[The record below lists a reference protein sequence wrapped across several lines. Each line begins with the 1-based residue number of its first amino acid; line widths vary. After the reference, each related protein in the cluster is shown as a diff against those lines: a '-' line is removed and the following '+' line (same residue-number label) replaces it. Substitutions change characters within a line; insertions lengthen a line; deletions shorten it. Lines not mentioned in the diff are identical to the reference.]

1 MILNERLFENTS
13 SNEDKELSIEDMF
26 KYLKEYPQYN
36 HQYTRPVKYNNL
48 GLSDEQV
55 DEFFEFLNDEYD
67 GLDEFWNQNAY
78 LAQNIY
84 QEGRLGGHL
93 VLDSDILEPM
103 IFDDEQSVSDMVE
116 HNLEDNYDP
125 NNDDGTYDERQKQ
138 TAREEIEKE
147 IKDSYIT
154 LKDFDDRVNEL
165 IDNLKATLDA
175 RIENK
180 ANNKDLD
187 EDIKKTESGKWVSS
201 VRNIKVEPGYHEWII
216 SVNNIPYYSFG
227 DITDILDIYT
237 NAEDFANDELEN
249 FKELSFQYF
258 NGNEKIDS
266 FTDDAQKIGKLTPE
280 ETANVYY
287 GIIDMYNYYKGL
299 TEDIEKTK
307 SGKWVNVGKEGTHG
321 EFTTKKAA
329 REQQKAMFAQGFKG
343 EALENIQRFKW
354 ELFDQN
360 DNLIDSES
368 GFASEEEA
376 KQNAIR
382 EIDVYDTI
390 LKRHPEYTFRVKE
403 FVENI
408 DSDDDRFD
416 MVDDTN
422 ESFDP
427 ASVVDTIR
435 EFLQEH
441 PFENEAHNTSEDF
454 EEYVANEL
462 FNKEVKEL
470 TSEESYAISEVW
482 ESLNESLGKESFKP
496 ISHKQAKKCLKVK
509 DESLY
514 QTDSVS
520 GNKMTFEVSDDGKFI
535 VKDGEKVILNTK
547 VVDVQDTRNQIKSMQ
562 DIEILQEDLNENLD
576 DEVAKEVEM
585 IFSSADE
592 TFPNRMLSRLKSDF
606 KYILGAVKDNAEKDN
621 ESVSLNTI
629 NKHLWFHDI
638 DKQAALMKEI
648 YERLDEKPED
658 LTLQDIDNFVTE
670 TKQLLNKKKAIEED
684 LEREFT
690 IFFNREGFE
699 HGSYGVVRV
708 KATNEDEAKSKFYA
722 DKKDDKVDIEFIRP
736 TEDEDIKKGI
746 RLIEDLNENP
756 GDEEEIDPTA
766 GLETVLNDLIN
777 DENEA
782 INGYNSA
789 IVNFEV
795 EGRGDLTQVFRDII
809 KDEQNHI
816 GNLQKVL
823 NEINPDTLKNI
834 QDGQEEAEETL
845 QSDSN
850 SETEETNE

>member
-13 SNEDKELSIEDMF
+13 SNENTELSVEDMF

-36 HQYTRPVKYNNL
+36 HQYTRPVKYDDL

-55 DEFFEFLNDEYD
+55 DEFFEFLNDDQD
-67 GLDEFWNQNAY
+67 GLGEFWNQNAY

-84 QEGRLGGHL
+84 QEGRMGGHL

-116 HNLEDNYDP
+116 HNLEDNYYP
-125 NNDDGTYDERQKQ
+125 NNDDGTYDERQQ
-138 TAREEIEKE
+138 QDAREDVEKE

-180 ANNKDLD
+180 ANNQDLD
-187 EDIKKTESGKWVSS
+187 EDIKKT
-201 VRNIKVEPGYHEWII
+201 
-216 SVNNIPYYSFG
+216 
-227 DITDILDIYT
+227 
-237 NAEDFANDELEN
+237 
-249 FKELSFQYF
+249 
-258 NGNEKIDS
+258 
-266 FTDDAQKIGKLTPE
+266 
-280 ETANVYY
+280 
-287 GIIDMYNYYKGL
+287 
-299 TEDIEKTK
+299 K
-307 SGKWVNVGKEGTHG
+307 SGKWVNAGKEGTHG

-329 REQQKAMFAQGFKG
+329 REQQKAMFAQGFKS
-343 EALENIQRFKW
+343 EALENTKRFKW

-382 EIDVYDTI
+382 EIDVYGTV

-403 FVENI
+403 FVEDIN
-408 DSDDDRFD
+408 SDDDRFD
-416 MVDDTN
+416 MVDDTD

-470 TSEESYAISEVW
+470 TSEESYAISDVW
-482 ESLNESLGKESFKP
+482 ESLNESLSKESFKP
-496 ISHKQAKKCLKVK
+496 MSYEQAKKYFKDKRNIDLTKDMYQDIMSLGRGK
-509 DESLY
+509 SDESLY
-514 QTDSVS
+514 QADSVS
-520 GNKMTFEVSDDGKFI
+520 GNKMTFEVNDDGQFI

-547 VVDVQDTRNQIKSMQ
+547 IVDVQDTKNQIKSMQ
-562 DIEILQEDLNENLD
+562 DIEVLQENLNENLD
-576 DEVAKEVEM
+576 DEVAEEVEI

-592 TFPNRMLSRLKSDF
+592 TFPHRMLSRLKSDF

-690 IFFNREGFE
+690 IFFNKEGFE

-756 GDEEEIDPTA
+756 GDEEKIDPTA

-845 QSDSN
+845 QLDSN
-850 SETEETNE
+850 LETEETNE

>member
-48 GLSDEQV
+48 GLSHEQV

-84 QEGRLGGHL
+84 QEGRIGGHL

-138 TAREEIEKE
+138 TAREEIEEE

-180 ANNKDLD
+180 ADNDDLD
-187 EDIKKTESGKWVSS
+187 EDIK
-201 VRNIKVEPGYHEWII
+201 
-216 SVNNIPYYSFG
+216 
-227 DITDILDIYT
+227 
-237 NAEDFANDELEN
+237 
-249 FKELSFQYF
+249 
-258 NGNEKIDS
+258 
-266 FTDDAQKIGKLTPE
+266 
-280 ETANVYY
+280 
-287 GIIDMYNYYKGL
+287 
-299 TEDIEKTK
+299 KTK

-343 EALENIQRFKW
+343 EALSINEGLSSK
-354 ELFDQN
+354 ELDELMQISNKIGLKTLDDLKNFLDREAR
-360 DNLIDSES
+360 DNETVIDTLRRYS
-368 GFASEEEA
+368 
-376 KQNAIR
+376 K
-382 EIDVYDTI
+382 D
-390 LKRHPEYTFRVKE
+390 
-403 FVENI
+403 
-408 DSDDDRFD
+408 FD
-416 MVDDTN
+416 M
-422 ESFDP
+422 
-427 ASVVDTIR
+427 I
-435 EFLQEH
+435 
-441 PFENEAHNTSEDF
+441 
-454 EEYVANEL
+454 
-462 FNKEVKEL
+462 
-470 TSEESYAISEVW
+470 
-482 ESLNESLGKESFKP
+482 
-496 ISHKQAKKCLKVK
+496 

-520 GNKMTFEVSDDGKFI
+520 GNKMTFEVNDDGQFI

-562 DIEILQEDLNENLD
+562 DIEVLHEGYTLKQQEVLD
-576 DEVAKEVEM
+576 AFYKDM
-585 IFSSADE
+585 DFGFDS
-592 TFPNRMLSRLKSDF
+592 NRV
-606 KYILGAVKDNAEKDN
+606 I
-621 ESVSLNTI
+621 I
-629 NKHLWFHDI
+629 NKVTDDTVEFT
-638 DKQAALMKEI
+638 
-648 YERLDEKPED
+648 LDG
-658 LTLQDIDNFVTE
+658 ISSVYR
-670 TKQLLNKKKAIEED
+670 LNKELTED

-736 TEDEDIKKGI
+736 TEDEDIEKGI

-756 GDEEEIDPTA
+756 GDEEKIDPTA

-795 EGRGDLTQVFRDII
+795 EGRGDLTEVFRDII

>member
-55 DEFFEFLNDEYD
+55 DEFFEFLNDDQD
-67 GLDEFWNQNAY
+67 GLGEFWNQNAD

-84 QEGRLGGHL
+84 QEGRMGGHL
-93 VLDSDILEPM
+93 VLDSDILEPI

-116 HNLEDNYDP
+116 HNLEDNYYP
-125 NNDDGTYDERQKQ
+125 NNDDGTYDERQQ
-138 TAREEIEKE
+138 QDAREDVEKE

-187 EDIKKTESGKWVSS
+187 EDI
-201 VRNIKVEPGYHEWII
+201 
-216 SVNNIPYYSFG
+216 
-227 DITDILDIYT
+227 
-237 NAEDFANDELEN
+237 LEN
-249 FKELSFQYF
+249 
-258 NGNEKIDS
+258 
-266 FTDDAQKIGKLTPE
+266 
-280 ETANVYY
+280 
-287 GIIDMYNYYKGL
+287 L
-299 TEDIEKTK
+299 TEDYGDGDIFLRLYAYVGEDEEELSVDEFGDYNANFKLNQKDKAIAEAKKFVKDFNNNKITDEWLVTPFYVTVKLIAYDEANDDFESDDIYIITHDGKESFYDSFYLNESIEKTSK
-307 SGKWVNVGKEGTHG
+307 GKWVNKGKEGTHG

-343 EALENIQRFKW
+343 EALENTKRFKW

-360 DNLIDSES
+360 DRLLDSES

-390 LKRHPEYTFRVKE
+390 LKRHPEYTFKVKE

-470 TSEESYAISEVW
+470 TSEESYAISDVW

-547 VVDVQDTRNQIKSMQ
+547 VVDVQDMRNQIKSMQ
-562 DIEILQEDLNENLD
+562 DIEVLREDYTLKQQEVLD
-576 DEVAKEVEM
+576 AFYKDM
-585 IFSSADE
+585 DFGFDS
-592 TFPNRMLSRLKSDF
+592 NRV
-606 KYILGAVKDNAEKDN
+606 I
-621 ESVSLNTI
+621 I
-629 NKHLWFHDI
+629 NKVTDDTVEFT
-638 DKQAALMKEI
+638 
-648 YERLDEKPED
+648 LDG
-658 LTLQDIDNFVTE
+658 ISSVYR
-670 TKQLLNKKKAIEED
+670 LNKELTED

-699 HGSYGVVRV
+699 YGSFGAVRV
-708 KATNEDEAKSKFYA
+708 KAANEDEAKSKFYA
-722 DKKDDKVDIEFIRP
+722 DKKDDKVTISYIRP
-736 TEDEDIKKGI
+736 TENEDIKKGI

-756 GDEEEIDPTA
+756 GDEEKIDPTA

-795 EGRGDLTQVFRDII
+795 EGRGDLTEVFRDII

-850 SETEETNE
+850 LETEEISE